1 MSKLQIEDTA
11 ISNTTMK
18 LQLEIAKEIEN
29 NLGKQ
34 LAYYSLESFIGYSR
48 IQYNYANDLDLI
60 R

>member
-11 ISNTTMK
+11 ISNTTMN

-34 LAYYSLESFIGYSR
+34 LAYYSLESWIF
-48 IQYNYANDLDLI
+48 
-60 R
+60 